1 MREMILNGLSDI
13 LWCIWNWFIS
23 LVELPLSVSPAYI
36 VGALIACVI
45 LFASAAWAGNI
56 AENKGHY
63 PHLHILLALI
73 LPFIYPLIIHF
84 TMKAVEGSSD
94 AVTKDNQ
101 KKRERATA
109 LREAQVAA
117 VKQAIAEQLQNEEA
131 DPTLWS
137 KSRMERIA
145 FKADGSA
152 AGPFICTLSD
162 GQKFRV
168 LAIQGIQDNVAVF
181 ELEGSEPGK
190 AGPVMRFPYERIH
203 GMDMDS
209 DNQE

>member
-1 MREMILNGLSDI
+1 MREMILNGLLDI

-36 VGALIACVI
+36 VGTLIACVI

-109 LREAQVAA
+109 LREAQWQQSNRQLPNSCSKRKPTRHSGAKAA
-117 VKQAIAEQLQNEEA
+117 WNALHSKRMVQQQVHSSVHCPMDRNSVFSLFRGFRTTLQCLNWKVQSPE
-131 DPTLWS
+131 
-137 KSRMERIA
+137 K
-145 FKADGSA
+145 
-152 AGPFICTLSD
+152 
-162 GQKFRV
+162 
-168 LAIQGIQDNVAVF
+168 
-181 ELEGSEPGK
+181 
-190 AGPVMRFPYERIH
+190 PVR
-203 GMDMDS
+203 
-209 DNQE
+209 

>member
-1 MREMILNGLSDI
+1 MMVWPIRQLGRMISEMSKAG
-13 LWCIWNWFIS
+13 
-23 LVELPLSVSPAYI
+23 VSIDRVAYI
-36 VGALIACVI
+36 MDSPVEQDEPDCTDAPMDGDICFEHVNFGYENSPQI
-45 LFASAAWAGNI
+45 L
-56 AENKGHY
+56 HD
-63 PHLHILLALI
+63 
-73 LPFIYPLIIHF
+73 IHF

-209 DNQE
+209 DHQE